1 MALDKIEIPNVDYD
15 NNTAIRIFIST
26 YGALINRLV
35 ETVNAQTILIQ
46 AQAEQIQS
54 LTEAVQTLGQ
64 TLNDGL

>member
-1 MALDKIEIPNVDYD
+1 MAIDKIEIPNVEYD

-26 YGALINRLV
+26 YGNLINKLV
-35 ETVNAQTILIQ
+35 ETVNAQTVLIQ

-54 LTEAVQTLGQ
+54 LTEVVQTLGQ